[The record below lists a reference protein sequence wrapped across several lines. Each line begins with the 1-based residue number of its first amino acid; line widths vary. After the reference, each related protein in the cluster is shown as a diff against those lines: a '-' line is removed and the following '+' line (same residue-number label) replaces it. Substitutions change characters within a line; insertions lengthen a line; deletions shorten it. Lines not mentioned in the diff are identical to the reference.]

1 MGLCVCEKV
10 SIRGLCVCEKV
21 SINGLYVC
29 KKVSI
34 MGLYVCEKVSIMGL
48 ILIIIEQLTP
58 KNTKESITLEPC
70 FIIKERY
77 SKKLR

>member
-1 MGLCVCEKV
+1 
-10 SIRGLCVCEKV
+10 
-21 SINGLYVC
+21 
-29 KKVSI
+29 

-48 ILIIIEQLTP
+48 ILIIIVQLTP

-77 SKKLR
+77 RKKITLKLANHQGMPLPLDNTAKSLILLGR